1 MNNRFLTHVWIV
13 ILLLCGNDY
22 LCAQRAGAGEIRTHH
37 ISGHVYEQSN
47 GTKVPLPYA
56 VLRVPDNGL
65 SAVTNEQ
72 GKYNIGNITEG
83 GVRITVS
90 FLGKIPIDTVIYVT
104 GDTNLDF
111 VMQEDNF
118 RIREIVVTAETRRSG
133 QSTASLITRTAMDH
147 MQATSLADVMRLLP
161 GELTRNPTLSDPQ
174 QLSLRNN
181 MSNTASQDMIGLG
194 TAIIVDEA
202 PLSNNANLQTMHPV
216 VAGSVAGLYK
226 DVPFGGPDA
235 RQISTDNI
243 ESVEVIRGVPSV
255 QYGELT
261 SGVVLVRSKAGREPL
276 RVRVKA
282 NPNVYQFSAGKGF
295 LLDGKKGAFN
305 LSADYAHNTNSTTQS
320 YLYYRRATARA
331 MYSNDLLNNRW
342 STNTSLG
349 LFYGNDTRRLNPDD
363 EQMQRSSQGKDVGV
377 ALNTNGTFRL
387 DAGWLKNINYTA
399 AASYTAEDSWHSEL
413 HTSANAPYSMSVT
426 DGAILSNKPG
436 VDIYDTDGNKI
447 TNIPS
452 EDQHKYAS
460 YLPAS
465 YLGRD
470 QIYGRELNLFYKV
483 NGTFFRTFGNT
494 HHRLIVGSDGRLDK
508 NYGRGKVFTPE
519 APPYREL
526 RAMNATF
533 RPRSYRDIPAVRQF
547 GLYAEEN
554 FRYNFAGRD
563 LLLQAGIRYDDY
575 SVVKGLFTSRFNASL
590 DIIPDIFTL
599 RAGFGEMAK
608 GPTQLYLYPEQ
619 AYFEYVNINEMANTD
634 IPEEERV
641 YVTTTKV
648 YDTQNKELEVA
659 KNSRKEVGFD
669 LAIGKARLSVVGFD
683 DKIKNGYTMSRTV
696 NTFQPF
702 TFNQYRRAG
711 DGSQPVFELVSSNPV
726 LAGYYTPTNNRVI
739 ETKGIE
745 YDLDLGRIDAIRTS
759 FNLNGAWMRGL
770 TYNKDW
776 YFFDDYSGIG
786 AADRTHVG
794 LYEKGM
800 QKAYTEGH
808 VSALRITHNIPELG
822 FVVTLTTEVIWQ
834 DSKWY
839 SFGNDSIPMQYLSKG
854 DGQVYPFD
862 PDKRDE
868 DEFTGIMRTVDDRLK
883 IREYLSS
890 PVFCFNLHLTKE
902 IRDNM
907 RLSFFA
913 NNLFS
918 SYPQRESQRYT
929 RQYYTYNKPF
939 FFGLELSLK
948 L

>member
-1 MNNRFLTHVWIV
+1 MNNRFLTHLSVI
-13 ILLLCGNDY
+13 ILLLCGSSRLY
-22 LCAQRAGAGEIRTHH
+22 AQRASVGEIRVYH
-37 ISGHVYEQSN
+37 IYGYVYEQGN
-47 GTKVPLPYA
+47 GNKLPLPYA
-56 VLRVPDNGL
+56 VIGVPDNGV
-65 SAVTNEQ
+65 SAVANGQ
-72 GKYNIGNITEG
+72 GRYDIGSITEG
-83 GVRITVS
+83 RARVTVS
-90 FLGKIPIDTVIYVT
+90 FLGKIPIDTVIHVT
-104 GDTNLDF
+104 GDMRLDF
-111 VMQEDNF
+111 TMQEDNF
-118 RIREIVVTAETRRSG
+118 RIKEIVVTAENRRSG

-161 GELTRNPTLSDPQ
+161 GELTRNPSLSDPL
-174 QLSLRNN
+174 QLSIR
-181 MSNTASQDMIGLG
+181 STTSQDMIGLG
-194 TAIIVDEA
+194 TAIIVDDA

-216 VAGSVAGLYK
+216 VVGSVAGLYK

-243 ESVEVIRGVPSV
+243 ESVEVIRGIPSV

-261 SGVVLVRSKAGREPL
+261 SGAVLVRYRAGREPL
-276 RVRVKA
+276 WVRVKA

-295 LLDGKKGAFN
+295 HLGEKKGALN

-320 YLYYRRATARA
+320 YLYYRRAMAKA
-331 MYSNDLLNNRW
+331 KYSNDLFNNKWTTHTNLNF
-342 STNTSLG
+342 
-349 LFYGNDTRRLNPDD
+349 FYGNDIRRLNPDD
-363 EQMQRSSQGKDVGV
+363 EQMKRSSQGKDVGV
-377 ALNTNGTFRL
+377 SLNTNGTFRL
-387 DAGWLKNINYTA
+387 NTGWLRNITYSA
-399 AASYTAEDSWHSEL
+399 SASYTAEDSWHSEL

-426 DGAILSNKPG
+426 DGAILSNRPG
-436 VDIYDTDGNKI
+436 VDIYDTGGNKI
-447 TNIPS
+447 TNIPA
-452 EDQHKYAS
+452 EDRDKYAS

-465 YLGRD
+465 YQGRD

-483 NGTFFRTFGNT
+483 NATFFKTLGNT
-494 HHRLIVGSDGRLDK
+494 HHRVVVGSDGRLDK

-526 RAMNATF
+526 QAMNATF
-533 RPRSYRDIPAVRQF
+533 RPRSYRDIPAVRQL

-554 FRYNFAGRD
+554 LRYSFAGRD
-563 LLLQAGIRYDDY
+563 LHLQAGIRYDDY
-575 SVVKGLFTSRFNASL
+575 SAVKGLFTSRFNASL
-590 DIIPDIFTL
+590 DVIPDIFTL

-619 AYFEYVNINEMANTD
+619 AYFEYVNINEMANSS
-634 IPEEERV
+634 IPEDERV

-648 YDTQNKELEVA
+648 YDTQNNELEVA
-659 KNSRKEVGFD
+659 KNTRKEAGFD
-669 LAIGKARLSVVGFD
+669 LTLGKARLSVVAFD

-702 TFNQYRRAG
+702 TFDQYRRAG
-711 DGSQPVFELVSSNPV
+711 DGSQPVFERVSSNPV
-726 LAGYYTPTNNRVI
+726 LTGYYTPTNNQVI

-776 YFFDDYSGIG
+776 FFFDDYSGIG
-786 AADRTHVG
+786 ATDRTHVG

-800 QKAYTEGH
+800 QKQYNEGH
-808 VSALRITHNIPELG
+808 ISALRITHNIPELG
-822 FVVTLTTEVIWQ
+822 FVITLVTEAIWQ
-834 DSKWY
+834 DSKWF
-839 SFGNDSIPMQYLSKG
+839 SFGNDSIPVQYISKV

-862 PDKRDE
+862 PAQKDE
-868 DEFTGIMRTVDDRLK
+868 DEFTGIIRTVDERLRIK
-883 IREYLSS
+883 EYLSS
-890 PVFCFNLHLTKE
+890 PVFCFNLYLTKE

-918 SYPQRESQRYT
+918 SYPKRESQRYP
-929 RQYYTYNKPF
+929 RQYYTYNKRF